1 MDGEG
6 WAAHGKSGGDSMI
19 PIQDGGRGLTCPCC
33 QTDLQLPDG
42 WYLTHEGQGTCQG
55 CGMAIEDGQEQCKGC
70 AARAAAV
77 EAYRQTD
84 EYREIM
90 ERRGALTPTDVL
102 AAIDAECGSSVK
114 AARRLRVLV
123 LGPNEQTTGEWLTQ
137 WIKKRKILQALY
149 EIRRKHGWRGD
160 PPIKRPRKHPDPVL
174 VFSRQAVSE

>member
-33 QTDLQLPDG
+33 QTDLQLPDR
-42 WYLTHEGQGTCQG
+42 WYLTYEHERFHCDRCSRETP
-55 CGMAIEDGQEQCKGC
+55 
-70 AARAAAV
+70 
-77 EAYRQTD
+77 EAGVLCDECVKVDAYHQTY

-90 ERRGALTPTDVL
+90 ERRRALTPPDVL
-102 AAIDAECGSSVK
+102 AAIDAECGSSAK

-137 WIKKRKILQALY
+137 WIKKRKILPALY